1 MTSTNSTIKKQ
12 GNKNYKAAKKAL
24 KVRTHWLHIT
34 DYELRLIQD
43 AVNTFEAIGLVTD
56 DDDALERNEY
66 GEPLKWVAIDNIK
79 EAIELLLTPED
90 EDF

>member
-1 MTSTNSTIKKQ
+1 MISTNSTTKKQ

-24 KVRTHWLHIT
+24 KVRTHLLHIT